1 MWMLSL
7 ERIENL
13 INIMINKL
21 YKFKEYIFILKVIIL
36 FIFLLFL
43 IVFKKN
49 NMLDIFFLKD
59 IKIWYYIII

>member
-59 IKIWYYIII
+59 IKI

>member
-36 FIFLLFL
+36 CIFLLFL

-59 IKIWYYIII
+59 IKI

>member
-49 NMLDIFFLKD
+49 NVLDIFFLKD
-59 IKIWYYIII
+59 IKI